1 MEHSL
6 AWVAMLW
13 GPLNRSPSPELL
25 PLPPPPLETASLNYL
40 SLMTRADWYL
50 GQINSRQIRGKNMH
64 SLNDMRNLTKKI
76 AVNFMSCLAN
86 VTFFHFNDR
95 EILLKIFFYV
105 FLQVSSLYCYF
116 WCSIW
121 LLESSYLPISCYF
134 VFWPAAR
141 MSDDIPVLETLP

>member
-1 MEHSL
+1 
-6 AWVAMLW
+6 
-13 GPLNRSPSPELL
+13 
-25 PLPPPPLETASLNYL
+25 
-40 SLMTRADWYL
+40 
-50 GQINSRQIRGKNMH
+50 MH

-116 WCSIW
+116 SCSI
-121 LLESSYLPISCYF
+121 
-134 VFWPAAR
+134 
-141 MSDDIPVLETLP
+141 